1 MNLKIDL
8 NRQKQSLRGVLMKRH
23 SEDMKQIYRRTP
35 IPNSDL
41 TIEITL
47 LHGCSSANLQDV
59 LEPLWGTAPERK

>member
-1 MNLKIDL
+1 
-8 NRQKQSLRGVLMKRH
+8 MKRH

-59 LEPLWGTAPERK
+59 LEPLWGTAPERR